1 MAGFLIIK
9 ELNRHGACFLVPSK
23 ILSGVGAI
31 NELGAN
37 IKGKGNKAL
46 IVTDKFMVQF
56 GNVAKVTNALD
67 ACNIEY
73 VVYDGISGEPTDKNG
88 S

>member
-1 MAGFLIIK
+1 
-9 ELNRHGACFLVPSK
+9 
-23 ILSGVGAI
+23 
-31 NELGAN
+31 
-37 IKGKGNKAL
+37 
-46 IVTDKFMVQF
+46 MVQF

-73 VVYDGISGEPTDKNG
+73 VVYDGISGEPTDKMVAEGVNFIKKMNVI